1 MTNLNELNIVG
12 EYNELTE
19 EQKEFYRYELEL
31 TQKLIEVQQ
40 DKIKEIEEEQ
50 KSNKEAILLLLLG
63 LIKGIEISDGILN
76 ISEKESKKIIKK
88 INKEINNISKNEII
102 NEKTNINEILN
113 DVIEKGYD
121 INSYIRNKGDNG
133 YKPKNI
139 SKKDKNKI
147 MGEKIEGLTH
157 EGRLKNNKN
166 NLFDTIKNEI
176 GIFLT
181 GSISLDILKTQLEKD
196 LDSNKFM
203 SNRLIKD
210 QITRKLNQSKII
222 WNKDND
228 IKEKLYNSI
237 LCSTSCKSCVEL
249 HGKIFKIDDE
259 TIQIP
264 RHINCYCY
272 WSSVIN
278 FSVHWID
285 DVNWDDFIDWE
296 SGDK

>member
-1 MTNLNELNIVG
+1 MEIKDLDIIGT
-12 EYNELTE
+12 YDELTD
-19 EQKEFYRYELEL
+19 EQIEFYNYELEL
-31 TQKLIEVQQ
+31 TSRLIQEQEE
-40 DKIKEIEEEQ
+40 KIKDIEEKQ
-50 KSNKEAILLLLLG
+50 KSNKETILLLLLG
-63 LIKGIEISDGILN
+63 LIKGMEMSEGILN
-76 ISEKESKKIIKK
+76 ISEKESKELIKK

-102 NEKTNINEILN
+102 NEKTNINGILN

-121 INSYIRNKGDNG
+121 INSYIRNKGDKA

-139 SKKDKNKI
+139 SKENKNRI

-157 EGRLKNNKN
+157 EDRLINNKN

-181 GSISLDILKTQLEKD
+181 GAISLELLKIQLEKD

-210 QITRKLNQSKII
+210 QITRKLNQSKIV
-222 WNKDND
+222 WDKDND
-228 IKEKLYNSI
+228 IKEKLYNSV

-285 DVNWDDFIDWE
+285 DVNWNDFKDWQR
-296 SGDK
+296 K

>member
-1 MTNLNELNIVG
+1 MEIKDLDIIGT
-12 EYNELTE
+12 YDELTE
-19 EQKEFYRYELEL
+19 EQIEFYNYELEL
-31 TQKLIEVQQ
+31 TSRLIQEQEE
-40 DKIKEIEEEQ
+40 KIKDIEEKQ
-50 KSNKEAILLLLLG
+50 KSNKETILLLLLG
-63 LIKGIEISDGILN
+63 LIKGMEMSEGILN
-76 ISEKESKKIIKK
+76 ISEKESKELIKK

-121 INSYIRNKGDNG
+121 INSYIRNKGDKA

-139 SKKDKNKI
+139 SKENKNRI

-157 EGRLKNNKN
+157 EDRLINNKN

-181 GSISLDILKTQLEKD
+181 GAISLELLKIQLEKD

-203 SNRLIKD
+203 SNRLIRD
-210 QITRKLNQSKII
+210 QITRKLNQTKLV
-222 WNKDND
+222 WDKDND
-228 IKEKLYNSI
+228 IKEKLYNSV
-237 LCSTSCKSCVEL
+237 LCSTSCRSCVEL
-249 HGKIFKIDDE
+249 HGKIFRIDDE

-264 RHINCYCY
+264 RHVNCYCY

-278 FSVHWID
+278 FSVQWVD
-285 DVNWDDFIDWE
+285 EVNWDDFIDWQR
-296 SGDK
+296 K

>member
-1 MTNLNELNIVG
+1 MEIKDLDIIGT
-12 EYNELTE
+12 YDELTE
-19 EQKEFYRYELEL
+19 EQIEFYNYELEL
-31 TQKLIEVQQ
+31 TSRLIQEQEE
-40 DKIKEIEEEQ
+40 KIKDIEEKQ
-50 KSNKEAILLLLLG
+50 KSNKETILLLLLG
-63 LIKGIEISDGILN
+63 LIKGMEMSEGILN
-76 ISEKESKKIIKK
+76 ISEKESKELIKK

-121 INSYIRNKGDNG
+121 INSYIRNKGDKA

-139 SKKDKNKI
+139 SKENKNRI

-157 EGRLKNNKN
+157 EDRLINNKN

-181 GSISLDILKTQLEKD
+181 GAISLELLKIQLEKD

-203 SNRLIKD
+203 SNRLIRD
-210 QITRKLNQSKII
+210 QITRKLNQSKIV
-222 WNKDND
+222 WDKDND
-228 IKEKLYNSI
+228 IKEKLYNSV
-237 LCSTSCKSCVEL
+237 LCSTSCRSCVEL
-249 HGKIFKIDDE
+249 HGKIFRIDDE

-264 RHINCYCY
+264 RHVNCYCY

-278 FSVHWID
+278 FSVQWVD
-285 DVNWDDFIDWE
+285 EVNWDDFIDWQR
-296 SGDK
+296 K

>member
-1 MTNLNELNIVG
+1 MEIKDLDIIGT
-12 EYNELTE
+12 YDELTD
-19 EQKEFYRYELEL
+19 EQIEFYNYELEL
-31 TQKLIEVQQ
+31 TSRLIQEQEE
-40 DKIKEIEEEQ
+40 KIKDIEEEQ

-121 INSYIRNKGDNG
+121 INSYIRNKGDKA

-139 SKKDKNKI
+139 SKENKNRI

-157 EGRLKNNKN
+157 EDRLINNKN

-181 GSISLDILKTQLEKD
+181 GAISLELLKIQLEKD

-203 SNRLIKD
+203 SNRLIRD
-210 QITRKLNQSKII
+210 QITRKLNQSKIV
-222 WNKDND
+222 WDKDND
-228 IKEKLYNSI
+228 IKKKLYNSV

-249 HGKIFKIDDE
+249 HGKRFRIDDE

-264 RHINCYCY
+264 RHVNCYCY

-278 FSVHWID
+278 FSVQWVD
-285 DVNWDDFIDWE
+285 EVNWDDFIDWQR
-296 SGDK
+296 K